1 MAANDEQNTGGSQSD
16 NRLAGSTETPVSPI
30 LAPPPFTQVA
40 PEIFVPSEEQRQL
53 HERDALQQQRVA
65 DLLHHLAGFRNG
77 PEDENWD
84 SDAYEKLTQ
93 IPGIA
98 LEPLGVMMGHGA
110 AIRSQLEYFQTAQT
124 DLTAQLAA
132 MTKERNRLVQSA
144 LVDERVRMVS
154 AARVRNPVALGGF
167 GLQTP
172 ATFGDT
178 AGSGRSTSAQSAT
191 KQSSQDSVRS
201 FLTAPAALW
210 P

>member
-1 MAANDEQNTGGSQSD
+1 MAENDEQNTGGSQSD
-16 NRLAGSTETPVSPI
+16 NRFAGSSETPVSPT

-53 HERDALQQQRVA
+53 HAQDALQQQRVA

-98 LEPLGVMMGHGA
+98 LEPLGVMLGHGS
-110 AIRSQLEYFQTAQT
+110 AIRSQLVYFQTAQA

-132 MTKERNRLVQSA
+132 VTRERDRLTQSA
-144 LVDERVRMVS
+144 LIDQRVRM
-154 AARVRNPVALGGF
+154 
-167 GLQTP
+167 
-172 ATFGDT
+172 
-178 AGSGRSTSAQSAT
+178 
-191 KQSSQDSVRS
+191 
-201 FLTAPAALW
+201 
-210 P
+210 